1 MPAVGAAGASAGQL
15 PEHMQVQRDNVICGP
30 DLNYHTDTVKQNDIY
45 KLLDINNAWDFC
57 DWVDHFRIKVQSK
70 DNLDMQFDMVGIDPA
85 IANAF
90 RRILIAEVPTMA
102 IEHVFYVNNTSI
114 ITDEVLAHR
123 LGLIPLN
130 ADPALFDFKTR
141 EETASEKNTFVLRLQ
156 VTCKRQGTQMVN
168 DRVYAEDLKF
178 MPMGSLMP
186 DETGCRFAVGQQ
198 QMLPEGVQP
207 VEDKI
212 LLAKLRPG
220 QAIHLEAHCIK
231 GQGKEHAKWSPVAT
245 AWYKLLPEVVI
256 LKPITRETAD
266 AIAQECPGLFEVEGK
281 GKSRKAKV
289 NSAREHPKLLEKVR
303 RLSGVEPWKDLV
315 RLQKRKDHF
324 LWTIESTGQ
333 PPEALFVAAIDIL
346 VAKCDKLLESL

>member
-1 MPAVGAAGASAGQL
+1 MPSAGASVGQL
-15 PEHMQVQRDNVICGP
+15 PAHMQIQRDNVICGS
-30 DLNYHTDTVKQNDIY
+30 DLNYHTETVKQNDIY
-45 KLLDINNAWDFC
+45 KLLNINNAWDFR
-57 DWVDHFRIKVQSK
+57 DWVDQFRINVQQK
-70 DNLDMQFDMVGIDPA
+70 DKLDLQFDMVGIDPA

-130 ADPALFDFKTR
+130 ADPTMFDFRTR

-156 VTCKRQGTQMVN
+156 VTCRRQGSQMVN

-198 QMLPEGVQP
+198 QMLPRGVQP
-207 VEDKI
+207 VDDKI
-212 LLAKLRPG
+212 LVAKLRPG
-220 QAIHLEAHCIK
+220 QAIDLEAHCIK
-231 GQGKEHAKWSPVAT
+231 GQGREHAKWSPVAT

-256 LKPITRETAD
+256 TKPIMGERAD
-266 AIAQECPGLFEVEGK
+266 AIAQECPGLFQVEGK

-303 RLSGVEPWKDLV
+303 RMSGEEFWEDHV

-333 PPEALFVAAIDIL
+333 PPEMVFMAAVDIL
-346 VAKCDKLLESL
+346 AAKCDKLLEAL